1 MTFFPVDGDLR
12 PIAEKKLDHVQIVGM
27 VLPNICMSQ
36 DMFCIFMWLSVE
48 IYINNKNSLSN
59 LDLKA
64 RYLSIYI
71 SFSFVSHKQSMCF
84 FSSLR
89 TVFSG
94 WT

>member
-71 SFSFVSHKQSMCF
+71 SFSFVSYKQSMCF